1 MNNFLKISTHS
12 VLKKIKTQNQLT
24 FPLTLSLREALTA
37 IKQKESERAARHLI
51 LYPDSPLVERHQSIQ
66 SCFCKAVVAAGYLT
80 QQQMQHAVQRYHL
93 GMTRDGGVIFWQIDQ
108 LGQVYDGKVMYYHP
122 DCHRDHHHKTTWVS
136 AELKRFYQ
144 PPFDIPTSHCLFG
157 THLLMNDNDNVN
169 ENENEIIPVLTKL
182 NTQNSKQVN
191 VNVLTPKGMSE
202 QSSLPVPVN
211 IAVVEAEKTA
221 VILSEHY
228 PDYMWLASGGLE
240 ALRPELLFPLRG
252 RRIILF
258 PDTDETCTAYA
269 RWYQVAHDASRLL
282 GHPVYVSPLLEQR
295 ATPAQKRH
303 KIDLVDF
310 LFPPP

>member
-1 MNNFLKISTHS
+1 MNNLNFFHLKVEASKLVATHS
-12 VLKKIKTQNQLT
+12 VLKKIKTQNQFP
-24 FPLTLSLREALTA
+24 FPLTLSFREALTD
-37 IKQKESERAARHLI
+37 IRRKESERAARHLI
-51 LYPDSPLVERHQSIQ
+51 LYPDCPLVERHQCTQ

-80 QQQMQHAVQRYHL
+80 QQQMQHASQRYHL
-93 GMTRDGGVIFWQIDQ
+93 GMSRDGGVIFWQIDQ

-122 DCHRDHHHKTTWVS
+122 DCHRDHHHKPTWVS

-157 THLLMNDNDNVN
+157 THLLRRSPTPALPHREGVTATESPKTTSV
-169 ENENEIIPVLTKL
+169 EN
-182 NTQNSKQVN
+182 
-191 VNVLTPKGMSE
+191 
-202 QSSLPVPVN
+202 SSLFTFHSSLSIV
-211 IAVVEAEKTA
+211 AVVEAEKTA

-228 PDYMWLASGGLE
+228 PDCLWLASGGLE

-252 RRIILF
+252 HRIILF
-258 PDTDETCTAYA
+258 PDTDETCTAYS
-269 RWYQVAHDASRLL
+269 RWYQVAHEASRLL

>member
-1 MNNFLKISTHS
+1 MFTKLN
-12 VLKKIKTQNQLT
+12 TQN
-24 FPLTLSLREALTA
+24 FKTLLSDIRR
-37 IKQKESERAARHLI
+37 KESQRAARHLI
-51 LYPDSPLVERHQSIQ
+51 LYPDGSLVERHQSTQ

-80 QQQMQHAVQRYHL
+80 QQRMLHAAQRYHL

-122 DCHRDHHHKTTWVS
+122 DCHRNHHHKPTWVS

-157 THLLMNDNDNVN
+157 THLLSNHNVNDN
-169 ENENEIIPVLTKL
+169 ENENISVPTKL

-191 VNVLTPKGMSE
+191 VN
-202 QSSLPVPVN
+202 VPVN

-228 PDYMWLASGGLE
+228 PDCLWLASGGLE

-252 RRIILF
+252 HRIILF
-258 PDTDETCTAYA
+258 PDTDETCTAYS
-269 RWYQVAHDASRLL
+269 RWYQVAREASRLL
-282 GHPVYVSPLLEQR
+282 GHPVFVSPILEQH
-295 ATPAQKRH
+295 ATPAQKHR

>member
-1 MNNFLKISTHS
+1 MNNFFKISTRS
-12 VLKKIKTQNQLT
+12 VPLKLKTQNFKT
-24 FPLTLSLREALTA
+24 ILSA

-51 LYPDSPLVERHQSIQ
+51 LHPDGPLVGRHQCTH

-80 QQQMQHAVQRYHL
+80 QQQMQHAAQRYHL

-122 DCHRDHHHKTTWVS
+122 DCHRDHHHKPTWVS

-157 THLLMNDNDNVN
+157 THLLPLLL
-169 ENENEIIPVLTKL
+169 ERAGGE
-182 NTQNSKQVN
+182 
-191 VNVLTPKGMSE
+191 
-202 QSSLPVPVN
+202 
-211 IAVVEAEKTA
+211 ACVVEAEKTA

-228 PDYMWLASGGLE
+228 PDCLWLASGGLE

-252 RRIILF
+252 HRIILF
-258 PDTDETCTAYA
+258 PDTDETCTAYS

-282 GHPVYVSPLLEQR
+282 GHPVYVSPLLERR

>member
-1 MNNFLKISTHS
+1 M
-12 VLKKIKTQNQLT
+12 LKKNKTQNQFP
-24 FPLTLSLREALTA
+24 FPLTLSFREALTD
-37 IKQKESERAARHLI
+37 IRRKESERAARHLI
-51 LYPDSPLVERHQSIQ
+51 LYPDGPLVGRHQCTH

-93 GMTRDGGVIFWQIDQ
+93 GMSRDGGVIFWQIDQ

-122 DCHRDHHHKTTWVS
+122 DCHRDHHHKPTWVS

-157 THLLMNDNDNVN
+157 THLLRNDN
-169 ENENEIIPVLTKL
+169 ENENISVPTKL

-211 IAVVEAEKTA
+211 TAIVEAEKTA

-228 PDYMWLASGGLE
+228 PEYLWLASGGLE

-252 RRIILF
+252 HRIILF
-258 PDTDETCTAYA
+258 PDTDETCTAYS
-269 RWYQVAHDASRLL
+269 RWYQVAHEASRLL
-282 GHPVYVSPLLEQR
+282 GHPVYVSPLLEQS

-310 LFPPP
+310 LFSPP

>member
-1 MNNFLKISTHS
+1 MRGACMSFSSMKAEIY
-12 VLKKIKTQNQLT
+12 
-24 FPLTLSLREALTA
+24 R
-37 IKQKESERAARHLI
+37 
-51 LYPDSPLVERHQSIQ
+51 SPLFSHVTARLWQRCLSFRNQ
-66 SCFCKAVVAAGYLT
+66 FCDAVVNNRLLT
-80 QQQMQHAVQRYHL
+80 WDQMVSASCRYCI
-93 GMTRDGGVIFWQIDQ
+93 GSSKKGGVIFWQIDQ

-122 DCHRDHHHKTTWVS
+122 DCHRDHHHQPTWVS

-157 THLLMNDNDNVN
+157 THLLRNENVNDND
-169 ENENEIIPVLTKL
+169 NENEIIPVLTKL
-182 NTQNSKQVN
+182 KTQNSKQVN

-228 PDYMWLASGGLE
+228 PDCLWLASGGLE
-240 ALRPELLFPLRG
+240 ALRPELLFPLHG
-252 RRIILF
+252 HRIILF
-258 PDTDETCTAYA
+258 PDTDETCTAYS
-269 RWYQVAHDASRLL
+269 RWYQVAHEASRLL